1 MRIIF
6 LDIDGVL
13 RTKQGPRRAVVHP
26 GEPIPDLW
34 DEHALRNLNKLI
46 EKTGANIVITSTWR
60 LGESLESLRKLLNEK
75 GIHGVVIGK
84 TPELG
89 EITIKTPNRK
99 SRGQEI
105 EAWLKQQKGQFRFVI
120 LDGNPGLMPEQKPFA
135 VICEPENGFA
145 DDAKYHLAFTIL
157 TCRPY

>member
-1 MRIIF
+1 MRVVF

-13 RTKQGPRRAVVHP
+13 RTKQGLRRAVVRR
-26 GEPIPDLW
+26 GEPVPDLW
-34 DEHALRNLNKLI
+34 DDQAIRNLNKLM

-60 LGESLESLRKLLNEK
+60 LGNTLESLQKLLNKK

-89 EITIKTPNRK
+89 GITINAANRM

-120 LDGNPGLMPEQKPFA
+120 LDDNPNLMPEQKPFA
-135 VICEPENGFA
+135 VICEPEKGFA
-145 DDAKYHLAFTIL
+145 DDAKYQLAFTIL
-157 TCRPY
+157 SSKLY